1 MYNQVI
7 QQSIQGTAS
16 NADSEALPYPT
27 NNAHAPQ
34 PHPQQSNLPYPP
46 SASGGTQYPAPM
58 VAQFSPARPNSS
70 GIMAPRVML
79 NISCRQLRDT
89 DVLSKSDP
97 MVVVFLEVGQT
108 TSPSKQW
115 HEIGRTERIE
125 NNQNPDFAQ
134 SILVDYFFEERQK
147 LKFEVYD
154 VDSMS
159 QDLSKHDFL
168 GRAETTL
175 GSIMGENCGKFEME
189 LKSPEVRDSGRLL
202 ITAEEMSTCKEMLTL
217 HLRGRK
223 LDKKDFLGASD
234 PFLVFYKCNEDNSYT
249 AVHKTEVIKNNLNPS
264 WNAFTL
270 PVVNLCNGDYDRT
283 IKVDCFDWDSDGS
296 HDLIGE
302 MFFTMNELKAN
313 PSLSKELINQK
324 KKKKKS
330 HYKNSG
336 SIEFNNVKIV
346 MNPSF
351 VDYLHRGVEICF
363 TVAVDFTASNGS
375 PSTPSSLH
383 FRGNDGLTDYVRAL
397 DAVGQ
402 ICQDYDK
409 DKIFPAFG
417 FGAKVPPSFAV
428 SHMFPLNGTQD
439 PNCLGINGVIQAY
452 YAAVQ
457 NVTLYGPTNF
467 SPVINQV
474 AMLATQNETIN
485 PGRKYFVLLILTDG
499 EISDM
504 AQTKRAIVQA
514 SYLPMSIIIV
524 GVGRAG
530 FDAMKELDGDDQ
542 GLSCNG
548 KYAERDIVQF
558 VSFNKFL
565 HHNAMM
571 GSALAREVLAEV
583 PDQLCSYMKKRGLKP
598 TGY

>member
-1 MYNQVI
+1 MANTVA
-7 QQSIQGTAS
+7 GAP
-16 NADSEALPYPT
+16 PYPT
-27 NNAHAPQ
+27 NDA
-34 PHPQQSNLPYPP
+34 PYPQANPPYP
-46 SASGGTQYPAPM
+46 SVPPGAYP
-58 VAQFSPARPNSS
+58 ST
-70 GIMAPRVML
+70 MAPGISPTGPNFSDIAAPKVML

-97 MVVVFLEVGQT
+97 MAVVFLEVGQT

-115 HEIGRTERIE
+115 HEIGRTETIQ
-125 NNQNPDFAQ
+125 NNQNPDFAR
-134 SILVDYFFEERQK
+134 SVLVDYHFEERQK

-154 VDSMS
+154 VDSAS

-168 GRAETTL
+168 GRAEATL

-189 LKSPEVRDSGRLL
+189 LKCEGIKYSGKIL
-202 ITAEEMSTCKEMLTL
+202 INAEEMSTCKETMTL

-223 LDKKDFLGASD
+223 LDKKDFFGSSD
-234 PFLVFYKCNEDNSYT
+234 PFLVFYKCNEDNSFS

-302 MFFTMNELKAN
+302 MFFTMNELKTN
-313 PSLSKELINQK
+313 LSLSKELINQK

-363 TVAVDFTASNGS
+363 TVAVDFTASNGN

-452 YAAVQ
+452 YATVQ
-457 NVTLYGPTNF
+457 NVRLYGPTNF
-467 SPVINQV
+467 APVINQV
-474 AMLATQNETIN
+474 AMLSSQEEKMN
-485 PGRKYFVLLILTDG
+485 PGRKYFILLILTDG

-524 GVGRAG
+524 GVGRAS
-530 FDAMKELDGDDQ
+530 FDAMVELDGDEQ
-542 GLSCNG
+542 GLSSNG

-558 VSFNKFL
+558 VPFNKFL
-565 HHNAMM
+565 GYNGVM
-571 GSALAREVLAEV
+571 GSALAKEVLAEV
-583 PDQLCSYMKKRGLKP
+583 PEQLCSYMKKHGL
-598 TGY
+598 